1 MACNVRVRTGPI
13 SPKFCAF
20 SAKNQIS
27 GIPQDPERGCE
38 AIGLEPSL
46 FGTHSMRRGH
56 TTDQFRFGIPDQV
69 IKTSGRWKSHASER
83 YIDKEA
89 ILHLQSRAIQL
100 MEAARV

>member
-1 MACNVRVRTGPI
+1 MFGLERGQLAQ
-13 SPKFCAF
+13 SSALLAPKIKYQEFLRIL
-20 SAKNQIS
+20 K
-27 GIPQDPERGCE
+27 GGCE